1 MKGSENMAWAVI
13 SKIKNAMNEY
23 TFATFPLKNYAGNA
37 GGSYTDINIGG
48 SRQYNDSRE
57 SQAYAEGKA
66 VINNI
71 LSQGIDCIRGKFSY
85 SASNYTSLDKFI
97 YGDAGGSALRIQ
109 ITVTNNAQKSF
120 SDMAYRYLNFSSG
133 ALNGASGSYGANDN
147 ETETYFSAFGLVMND
162 ETEKIYY
169 AEIIMGK
176 SYYRSDHQPAYYDSA
191 GGYIRVWD
199 GLSNSNLWGVF
210 KNSIPGGG
218 GGEVYPTDDF
228 TDPIGGN
235 GDYDDTSDTVENPA
249 LPVIT
254 ANASGFVTAFV
265 PTVGEINALANY
277 MISPSFLQALGQST
291 LLGGFKDMILGL
303 QVFPCTIP
311 AGTSEQL
318 WLYYPGVAINSG
330 VLMGK
335 ATNQFVEIDCGDL
348 EVEEYW
354 GNCCDYNPYTKI
366 GIFLPFCGFY
376 DLDTDDVMGKTL
388 NVSYRVDIMSGA
400 CLATIKVDGSVM
412 YQYSGTCSAQ
422 IPLNSTSYDEFFKSM
437 IELGTATATGGAG
450 LLAAGASYNTALERS
465 VNMSDKNSYM
475 ANAMM
480 DEADAHYDMAKVNAA
495 SSLANSTVSNIIG
508 SKAIY
513 KHAGALGSSV
523 GFLGVRKPYLI
534 IKRPYQQ
541 IPDMYGKFHGYPCFT
556 KANLND
562 LTGYTVVDDIR
573 LNIPDATVDEILEC
587 EKLLKEG
594 VVL

>member
-1 MKGSENMAWAVI
+1 MGWVWVKE
-13 SKIKNAMNEY
+13 
-23 TFATFPLKNYAGNA
+23 LKNKATGQVMQLIVPPVPYTGWQGLQAYEYQRYNTSHPEYETYVKDIASQERNPSVSGSDKVGMTYGFPGN
-37 GGSYTDINIGG
+37 GGGFTITQV
-48 SRQYNDSRE
+48 RRE
-57 SQAYAEGKA
+57 S
-66 VINNI
+66 NNI
-71 LSQGIDCIRGKFSY
+71 PRNITTWYIKDLWGTTILGATSTGCIDAPYG
-85 SASNYTSLDKFI
+85 NYRTD
-97 YGDAGGSALRIQ
+97 Y
-109 ITVTNNAQKSF
+109 VTC
-120 SDMAYRYLNFSSG
+120 
-133 ALNGASGSYGANDN
+133 
-147 ETETYFSAFGLVMND
+147 AFVCVLND
-162 ETEKIYY
+162 ETQQMYFGFIDSCHTTDVSDPWYYSWRFNIYIY
-169 AEIIMGK
+169 SHNWTNNNA
-176 SYYRSDHQPAYYDSA
+176 YRIFRSQVPS
-191 GGYIRVWD
+191 
-199 GLSNSNLWGVF
+199 
-210 KNSIPGGG
+210 G
-218 GGEVYPTDDF
+218 GGEGPYHTDDYDEPIQG
-228 TDPIGGN
+228 DPS
-235 GDYDDTSDTVENPA
+235 YDDSTDTVENPA

-265 PTVGEINALANY
+265 PSIGEINALANY
-277 MISPSFLQALGQST
+277 MISPSFIQALGQT
-291 LLGGFKDMILGL
+291 ALGGFKDMILGL
-303 QVFPCTIP
+303 QVFPCTIEAETP
-311 AGTSEQL
+311 TNL
-318 WLYYPGVAINSG
+318 YLYYPGVAVSSG
-330 VLMGK
+330 VQMGK
-335 ATNQFVEIDCGDL
+335 ASNQFVEIDCGDL

-422 IPLNSTSYDEFFKSM
+422 IPLNSSSYDEFFKSM

-480 DEADAHYDMAKVNAA
+480 DEADAHYDMAKVNTA

>member
-1 MKGSENMAWAVI
+1 MAYAQYLTLSNMVVAKNGTVIYEGGLVCPLLSTAPLDALIAKMNGNSDFGAADELYYWRSNNNTWGDFVTTFENPLLSEYLKPQWIVSQLTTTGDEIHYYNKTKGS
-13 SKIKNAMNEY
+13 
-23 TFATFPLKNYAGNA
+23 NYAFVIRSKTPAN
-37 GGSYTDINIGG
+37 GSVYIGHKIGG
-48 SRQYNDSRE
+48 TYYMDTVNEVTLWQPLSNR
-57 SQAYAEGKA
+57 
-66 VINNI
+66 VI
-71 LSQGIDCIRGKFSY
+71 LSYFGWIIDRDNY
-85 SASNYTSLDKFI
+85 SAMTYIARGTDRAQWGGNSLASLIVQPYYTRTNYNL
-97 YGDAGGSALRIQ
+97 
-109 ITVTNNAQKSF
+109 
-120 SDMAYRYLNFSSG
+120 YRTGIF
-133 ALNGASGSYGANDN
+133 N
-147 ETETYFSAFGLVMND
+147 EVS
-162 ETEKIYY
+162 
-169 AEIIMGK
+169 EIPTPTPI
-176 SYYRSDHQPAYYDSA
+176 
-191 GGYIRVWD
+191 D
-199 GLSNSNLWGVF
+199 G
-210 KNSIPGGG
+210 P
-218 GGEVYPTDDF
+218 YHTDDY
-228 TDPIGGN
+228 TEPIQGDPS
-235 GDYDDTSDTVENPA
+235 YDDSSDTVENPA
-249 LPVIT
+249 LPTIT

-265 PTVGEINALANY
+265 PTIGEINALANY
-277 MISPSFLQALGQST
+277 MISPSFIQALGQT
-291 LLGGFKDMILGL
+291 ALGGFKDMILGL

-311 AGTSEQL
+311 AETPTNL
-318 WLYYPGVAINSG
+318 WLYFPGVAVSSG
-330 VLMGK
+330 VQMGK
-335 ATNQFVEIDCGDL
+335 ASNQFVEIDCGDL
-348 EVEEYW
+348 EIEEYW

-400 CLATIKVDGSVM
+400 CLATIKVDGSIM

-422 IPLNSTSYDEFFKSM
+422 IPLNSSSYDEFFKSM

-465 VNMSDKNSYM
+465 VNMSDKNSFM

-480 DEADAHYDMAKVNAA
+480 DEADAHYDMAKVNTA

>member
-1 MKGSENMAWAVI
+1 MKGSENMAFTWV
-13 SKIKNAMNEY
+13 SE
-23 TFATFPLKNYAGNA
+23 LKSA
-37 GGSYTDINIGG
+37 GGTIIKLGVPAGLTFSKNSGNPGG
-48 SRQYNDSRE
+48 SELRL
-57 SQAYAEGKA
+57 YASSAG
-66 VINNI
+66 
-71 LSQGIDCIRGKFSY
+71 
-85 SASNYTSLDKFI
+85 ASNYAAVVAACADLSQQNVVPNLDETTGSSIALKSGGGFRVTRSAAYPSAGTIYLYYTNPSL
-97 YGDAGGSALRIQ
+97 
-109 ITVTNNAQKSF
+109 ITTTQA
-120 SDMAYRYLNFSSG
+120 NFS
-133 ALNGASGSYGANDN
+133 
-147 ETETYFSAFGLVMND
+147 
-162 ETEKIYY
+162 
-169 AEIIMGK
+169 
-176 SYYRSDHQPAYYDSA
+176 
-191 GGYIRVWD
+191 
-199 GLSNSNLWGVF
+199 
-210 KNSIPGGG
+210 GGG
-218 GGEVYPTDDF
+218 GPSNPQYTVRSHGMGICIAMDTDLQEAYAGIIFWRDLYHPSPSYCSANIQIFIPTGFDTGANYNCYNAIKDSIPSGGGTGPYHTDDY
-228 TDPIGGN
+228 DEPIQ
-235 GDYDDTSDTVENPA
+235 GDASYDDTSDTVENPA

-265 PTVGEINALANY
+265 PTIGEINALANY

-303 QVFPCTIP
+303 QVFPCTIA
-311 AGTSEQL
+311 AGTAEQL

-388 NVSYRVDIMSGA
+388 NVSYRIDIMSGA

-465 VNMSDKNSYM
+465 VNMSDKNGFM

-480 DEADAHYDMAKVNAA
+480 NEADAHYDMAKVNTA

>member
-1 MKGSENMAWAVI
+1 MAWTWV
-13 SKIKNAMNEY
+13 KQIKNKYTGQIMDLVLPIGFGYSYPGGSSSTSVTHEYSQYNTAHPEYANDVRAIAALTVDPQFCGADKVGTTY
-23 TFATFPLKNYAGNA
+23 TFAG
-37 GGSYTDINIGG
+37 IGG
-48 SRQYNDSRE
+48 GLSGSVGQRQSHRNE
-57 SQAYAEGKA
+57 WTGTIK
-66 VINNI
+66 
-71 LSQGIDCIRGKFSY
+71 
-85 SASNYTSLDKFI
+85 
-97 YGDAGGSALRIQ
+97 
-109 ITVTNNAQKSF
+109 
-120 SDMAYRYLNFSSG
+120 NFSGTTIVNWYQQATASYANLSTYRFDNAVSG
-133 ALNGASGSYGANDN
+133 LCA
-147 ETETYFSAFGLVMND
+147 VVND
-162 ETEKIYY
+162 ETQQMFFGFINSVHTTDASDPWYY
-169 AEIIMGK
+169 SWRIDLYM
-176 SYYRSDHQPAYYDSA
+176 SDYSGNNVYNIFA
-191 GGYIRVWD
+191 
-199 GLSNSNLWGVF
+199 
-210 KNSIPGGG
+210 KMIPGGG
-218 GGEVYPTDDF
+218 GEGPYTPDDYEE
-228 TDPIGGN
+228 PIGGD
-235 GDYDDTSDTVENPA
+235 GGHDDTSDTVENPA
-249 LPVIT
+249 LPVIV
-254 ANASGFVTAFV
+254 ASASGFVSAFV
-265 PTVGEINALANY
+265 PTIGEIQALANY
-277 MISPSFLQALGQST
+277 LISPNMLQALGQAA
-291 LLGGFKDMILGL
+291 LGGFKDLILGL
-303 QVFPCTIP
+303 QVFPCTID
-311 AGTSEQL
+311 SEEPDD
-318 WLYYPGVAINSG
+318 LYIYLLGDAIPTGVQ
-330 VLMGK
+330 MGK
-335 ATNQFVEIDCGDL
+335 ASNQFVEIPCGDL

-422 IPLNSTSYDEFFKSM
+422 IPISSSSYDEFIKSM

-465 VNMSDKNSYM
+465 VVMSDKNGLM

-480 DEADAHYDMAKVNAA
+480 DEADAHYDMAKVNTA